1 MVCYKK
7 FMQTTTYRTD
17 SIITDLTDDEV
28 ELVHMYRRAKKLH
41 HSEITIAVQDG
52 KRIKLWLT
60 EKRR

>member
-1 MVCYKK
+1 MR
-7 FMQTTTYRTD
+7 TITYRTD

-28 ELVHMYRRAKKLH
+28 ELIHMYRRAKKLH